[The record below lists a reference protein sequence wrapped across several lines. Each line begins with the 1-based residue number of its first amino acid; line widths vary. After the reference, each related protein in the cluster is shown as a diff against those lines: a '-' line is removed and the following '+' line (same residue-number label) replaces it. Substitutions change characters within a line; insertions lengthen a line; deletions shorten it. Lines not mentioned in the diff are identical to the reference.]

1 MIAIGSDHAGFA
13 TKEDLKALLKELGQ
27 EVHDVG
33 THSADSAD
41 YPEFASA
48 VAEAIHA
55 GKCQTGILICGTG
68 IGMSI
73 AANKHAGI
81 RAAVCESATAAR
93 LARAHNDANILCL
106 GARIIGWESPGRLAP
121 RYRAGAVKTA
131 FFGLCLTAGQQVF
144 QVSRWRRPEAAHGR
158 HGQICV
164 PSLKRR
170 LPLLVASCTVTIP
183 GSVKVCRPDGCV
195 TLIAV

>member
-1 MIAIGSDHAGFA
+1 
-13 TKEDLKALLKELGQ
+13 
-27 EVHDVG
+27 VHDVG
-33 THSADSAD
+33 THSPDSAD
-41 YPEFASA
+41 YPDFASA

-106 GARIIGWESPGRLAP
+106 GARIIGWESVVDIV
-121 RYRAGAVKTA
+121 RAFLSTPFDGGERHRRRVEK
-131 FFGLCLTAGQQVF
+131 LNR
-144 QVSRWRRPEAAHGR
+144 SRPA
-158 HGQICV
+158 
-164 PSLKRR
+164 
-170 LPLLVASCTVTIP
+170 
-183 GSVKVCRPDGCV
+183 
-195 TLIAV
+195 